1 MSPSEVAPGIDIERD
16 ILSLMDFKP
25 LIPRDPLLMD
35 ARIFREGVMNLR
47 NDLVGIPLDQRFT
60 YDRLQDLF
68 FVNFERFAVRTS
80 ADIKAIEKAAE
91 TKLAPLGHRVYA
103 IVNYDN
109 FSISPEL
116 LDEYS
121 AMVRSLTD
129 RFYSGVSRY
138 TTSGFLRFKLGEA
151 LQNRGVAPHIFDSAD
166 KARSDWR
173 KESGP
178 R

>member
-1 MSPSEVAPGIDIERD
+1 
-16 ILSLMDFKP
+16 
-25 LIPRDPLLMD
+25 MD
-35 ARIFREGVMNLR
+35 ARIFREGVMELR

-60 YDRLQDLF
+60 YDRQQDLF
-68 FVNFERFAVRTS
+68 FVNFERFAVRS
-80 ADIKAIEKAAE
+80 SGDIKSIEEAAQA
-91 TKLAPLGHRVYA
+91 KLAPLGHRVYA

-129 RFYSGVSRY
+129 KFYSGVSRY

-151 LQNRGVAPHIFDSAD
+151 LRNRGVAPHIYESAEE
-166 KARSDWR
+166 ATAHLRELER
-173 KESGP
+173 HNGG
-178 R
+178 